1 MTITEIIAYG
11 AEYGTTLTVGQIK
24 EFFAKHSGNP
34 SALELAIFVGAM
46 DENFNKLPKK
56 EDK

>member
-24 EFFAKHSGNP
+24 DFFAKHNGTPN
-34 SALELAIFVGAM
+34 ALELAIFVGAM